1 MSAWLYR
8 LYRGAWEEI
17 VEPGSE
23 FNTMGGPRCWSFST
37 LPEIAAET
45 ACAAAAYLSIASW
58 LRGGL
63 GNLSTTGGGG
73 GARVGP
79 VAWLLQMALAA
90 TLAWQVYLK
99 AESHVLLALLQP
111 CHVAAIGFILALN
124 SEGSSLGVAGA
135 SIGLCNCWGYMIA
148 LAMPDYQL
156 SGLGYT
162 RLSNPPGARFP
173 FSPPHRGASVT
184 ARARHDPTIT
194 RPPLGPGALA
204 GRRWTRSS
212 FCCSTT

>member
-8 LYRGAWEEI
+8 GAWEAI

-37 LPEIAAET
+37 LPEIAVET
-45 ACAAAAYLSIASW
+45 ACAAAAYLSIAAW

-79 VAWLLQMALAA
+79 VARLLQMALAV

-99 AESHVLLALLQP
+99 VESHILLGILQP

-124 SEGSSLGVAGA
+124 SEGSLGVAGA

-156 SGLGYT
+156 SGFGYT
-162 RLSNPPGARFP
+162 RLSNSRAPGSFPPPSA
-173 FSPPHRGASVT
+173 
-184 ARARHDPTIT
+184 
-194 RPPLGPGALA
+194 
-204 GRRWTRSS
+204 
-212 FCCSTT
+212 